1 MATLKTRTK
10 VVAEFK
16 DAKMNQSEIC
26 TLLAAVTYDP
36 HYNPF
41 NHGSVTEFGMMLRSF
56 FENRSWCV
64 DFSYGYPS
72 TVCKFG
78 KTRGCFNCDLE
89 YRYDLR
95 TMLDY
100 DRQVIRVVI
109 KDFDDENDPLYYVAE
124 LKDEDFFDILD
135 SMEYEGSDE
144 EWDALEK

>member
-10 VVAEFK
+10 VIAEFK

-26 TLLAAVTYDP
+26 TLLAATAYDR

-41 NHGSVTEFGMMLRSF
+41 NAGDARTFMSMLKGF
-56 FENRSWCV
+56 FENRCWCV

-78 KTRGCFNCDLE
+78 DAKGCFNCDLE
-89 YRYDLR
+89 YRYDFR
-95 TMLDY
+95 TMLDNN
-100 DRQVIRVVI
+100 RQIVRVVI
-109 KDFDDENDPLYYVAE
+109 KDFDDQDDPHYYVAE
-124 LKDEDFFDILD
+124 LDDTDFFDVLD

-144 EWDALEK
+144 EWDALEE